1 MESVRLVLASGSTRR
16 AELLRTAGMFFDAIP
31 AGVHEAMDSEETPDG
46 YVRRVAQLKAEA
58 VWSRAAGR
66 PVLGA
71 ETVVLVDNHVL
82 GKPQDG
88 DEARRMLR
96 MLSGRGH
103 LVMTGICLIAP
114 AAASGRAQ
122 MSVSRT
128 KVELSALTD
137 EEIAWYVATGE
148 PIDHVGAY
156 AIQGLAV
163 RFVTRVEGSW
173 SNVLG
178 LPIEAVYDL
187 CKRAGLLTL
196 N

>member
-1 MESVRLVLASGSTRR
+1 MSFDVMSG
-16 AELLRTAGMFFDAIP
+16 GIGD
-31 AGVHEAMDSEETPDG
+31 EAMDPEETPDG

-58 VWSRAAGR
+58 VLSRAAGR

-71 ETVVLVDNHVL
+71 DTVVLIDQHVL
-82 GKPQDG
+82 GKPKDG

-103 LVMTGICLIAP
+103 IVMTGICLITP
-114 AAASGRAQ
+114 AAASGRVQ

-128 KVELSALTD
+128 KVEFSALTD
-137 EEIAWYVATGE
+137 EEIDWYVATGE

-163 RFVTRVEGSW
+163 RFVTRVEGSY

-187 CKRAGLLTL
+187 CKRAGLVTL
-196 N
+196 KDAPGDSPFP

>member
-1 MESVRLVLASGSTRR
+1 
-16 AELLRTAGMFFDAIP
+16 MFFDAMP
-31 AGVHEAMDSEETPDG
+31 AGIHDEAMDPEETPDG
-46 YVRRVAQLKAEA
+46 YVRRVAQLKAET
-58 VWSRAAGR
+58 VLSRAAGR

-71 ETVVLVDNHVL
+71 DTVVLVDHHVL
-82 GKPQDG
+82 GKPKDG
-88 DEARRMLR
+88 EEARRMLQ
-96 MLSGRGH
+96 MLSGREH
-103 LVMTGICLIAP
+103 MVMTGICLIAP

-137 EEIAWYVATGE
+137 EEIDWYVATGE
-148 PIDHVGAY
+148 PVDHVGAY
-156 AIQGLAV
+156 AIQGLAL
-163 RFVTRVEGSW
+163 RFVTRVEGSY

-196 N
+196 KEQSA